1 MIGFLIEEYLEQH
14 QINIKAFAN
23 RLGFTER
30 QVRNWINR
38 KSIPRR
44 FSAECLLIL
53 FLTSQKLER
62 ELYIRYFW
70 DIWRLEQ
77 NMK

>member
-14 QINIKAFAN
+14 QIKIKAFAN

-38 KSIPRR
+38 KYLPRR
-44 FSAECLLIL
+44 FSAECILIL
-53 FLTSQKLER
+53 FLASQKSDHK
-62 ELYIRYFW
+62 LYIRYFW